1 MHNGGMVKNVWDI
14 KYLLFLCG
22 LKMCFTIQLNLP
34 SPFPLHS
41 LLGLTDIVALVP
53 GPCKKCKLLFYRHVT
68 SNSEAACA
76 GRTELPVEQDQGSFS
91 VCV

>member
-1 MHNGGMVKNVWDI
+1 MVHKLFIVSVWFKDVSLYNEI
-14 KYLLFLCG
+14 YLLLFLYVLCEG
-22 LKMCFTIQLNLP
+22 SQIL
-34 SPFPLHS
+34 
-41 LLGLTDIVALVP
+41 VALVP